1 VNHSIRSIA
10 LLLVVASPV
19 ALAAQGDVALDRGKA
34 PPIGPTPAFKVPA
47 WTVDVLS
54 NGVRLVVVEKHDLP
68 IVSLSLQFEGGT
80 NQLGTKPGVS
90 SFLGAMMR
98 EGTATRTADQ
108 LNDDLALLGTNVGLG
123 VGAES
128 GVASFSSLAR
138 TFDKTIDIMMD
149 MMLHSTFPA
158 PALERLRT
166 QSLAAYTR
174 NQDVVGTIAA
184 QITPKLLYGDQPY
197 GRVTNDADLKA
208 VTRDDVANLAKQFFV
223 PANATVYIVGDMTR
237 AEAKLKLERAFK
249 AWPAGGTKIAIN
261 YPAAPAAKPTQIYL
275 VDMPNKPQSQ
285 IVLART
291 VPPQFSPDMAK
302 LDVMDA
308 ILGGLFQS
316 RLNLNIREV
325 HGYSYGFNSRVSW
338 LKGPGAALAQGAVTR
353 EKTDSSL
360 IQAMKEIRGMTGSVP
375 ATNDELTAAK
385 NSLTLSLPSRVQSNA
400 GILNV
405 VSQIVQN
412 TLPNDWWSRYIAQV
426 NATTA
431 ADVAAVSAKYMDPD
445 HLSIV
450 IVGDGAKIG
459 AAVRA
464 TGIAPVVAL
473 DKTGRPITP

>member
-1 VNHSIRSIA
+1 
-10 LLLVVASPV
+10 
-19 ALAAQGDVALDRGKA
+19 
-34 PPIGPTPAFKVPA
+34 
-47 WTVDVLS
+47 
-54 NGVRLVVVEKHDLP
+54 
-68 IVSLSLQFEGGT
+68 
-80 NQLGTKPGVS
+80 
-90 SFLGAMMR
+90 
-98 EGTATRTADQ
+98 
-108 LNDDLALLGTNVGLG
+108 
-123 VGAES
+123 
-128 GVASFSSLAR
+128 
-138 TFDKTIDIMMD
+138 MMD

-174 NQDVVGTIAA
+174 NQDVVGVIAS

-197 GRVTNDADLKA
+197 GRVTNDGDLRA
-208 VTRDDVANLAKQFFV
+208 VTRDDVANLAKQLFV

-249 AWPAGGTKIAIN
+249 NAWPAGGTKIAIN
-261 YPAAPAAKPTQIYL
+261 YPAAPAPRSTAIYL

-291 VPPQFSPDMAK
+291 IPPQFSPDMATI
-302 LDVMDA
+302 DVTDA

-325 HGYSYGFNSRVSW
+325 HGYSYGFNSFAGWR
-338 LKGPGAALAQGAVTR
+338 KGPGFEQAQGAVTR

-375 ATNDELTAAK
+375 ATADELTAAK
-385 NSLTLSLPSRVQSNA
+385 NSLTLSLPSRVQSNG
-400 GILNV
+400 GILGV

-412 TLPNDWWSRYIAQV
+412 KLPNDWWARYIAQV

-464 TGIAPVVAL
+464 TGIAPVIAL
-473 DKTGRPITP
+473 DKTGKPITP